1 MPIPFPDSNGPL
13 PVPYGRFAVRP
24 TTEYPAPK
32 AIFRE
37 RSRPGRRET
46 GRATNGGE
54 TWSNAGPAT
63 AQERYWCLAETGA
76 YDRATDTAAS
86 ALYDRSAAAAAL
98 AAGHGFEPLRFL
110 YRPAEGGG
118 EGQTGEHERT
128 CGILNQR
135 DILRRFWV

>member
-24 TTEYPAPK
+24 TTKYPAPK
-32 AIFRE
+32 EIFRE

-76 YDRATDTAAS
+76 YPRWRAS
-86 ALYDRSAAAAAL
+86 AEVSCLSDTSGSRKRDAMN
-98 AAGHGFEPLRFL
+98 
-110 YRPAEGGG
+110 
-118 EGQTGEHERT
+118 TGKPIYMLGRK
-128 CGILNQR
+128 QR
-135 DILRRFWV
+135 KIHLLGKRH